1 MRPLVL
7 DGPRG
12 SLTQLAFVSLAP
24 IARALENRCFTT
36 PHDLMLRRPTKD
48 QTRYRLVSGGLVGE
62 SREDGGSANER
73 SRAGLMIV
81 LVPTKMGGSSHYEWP
96 SA

>member
-1 MRPLVL
+1 MRPLML

-24 IARALENRCFTT
+24 IARTLENRCFTT
-36 PHDLMLRRPTKD
+36 PHNPILRRLAID
-48 QTRYRLVSGGLVGE
+48 QTRCRLVSDGLVGE
-62 SREDGGSANER
+62 SREDGGSAIA
-73 SRAGLMIV
+73 AGLMIM

-96 SA
+96 SV